1 MKKYGRN
8 SMYNFQLSEERRQFQ
23 EMARRFAEKK
33 VKPFNDKFDDDWAT
47 HKYMA
52 QILKKAAELGFMRL
66 TIEPKYGGT
75 GADGMTTM
83 AGLEELAAVNGGVA
97 TVIGDTWFAQTPI
110 LIAANDE

>member
-1 MKKYGRN
+1 
-8 SMYNFQLSEERRQFQ
+8 
-23 EMARRFAEKK
+23 
-33 VKPFNDKFDDDWAT
+33 
-47 HKYMA
+47 
-52 QILKKAAELGFMRL
+52 MRL